1 MKIIAGEC
9 PVCGEHHG
17 GRMVL
22 LSDGTQECDTCE
34 QNHTPARPDVEV
46 VEHTCSLGDWQPA
59 CEDFG
64 GGFSWRACEE
74 CGRVLSAG
82 EQVFD

>member
-34 QNHTPARPDVEV
+34 QNHTPARPDAEV
-46 VEHTCSLGDWQPA
+46 VEHFRSFGDGQP
-59 CEDFG
+59 
-64 GGFSWRACEE
+64 ACEE
-74 CGRVLSAG
+74 CGRVLSAS